1 MAEQRIRHDD
11 LVLSIL
17 YLVEG
22 IVIKDERAEDFWIIL
37 LKYVEYGFEIGYL
50 IKWDVDFAQGLATS
64 ERVQVWDCTLR
75 GWKSLQERAV
85 PQVKLVQIGI
95 LVQVQH
101 FELRETEVSWE
112 APHLIDV

>member
-1 MAEQRIRHDD
+1 MAEQRVRHDD

-50 IKWDVDFAQGLATS
+50 I
-64 ERVQVWDCTLR
+64 E
-75 GWKSLQERAV
+75 
-85 PQVKLVQIGI
+85 
-95 LVQVQH
+95 
-101 FELRETEVSWE
+101 
-112 APHLIDV
+112 